1 MKPVAIRFTAIKFRS
16 EKCDN
21 MYPASFIIKG
31 NLCWCESPQELRT
44 LAQGYLVCVDGIC
57 QGAFPDLPEKYR
69 GLPVLDAGN
78 RLVIPG
84 MTDLH
89 VHASQYTYRG
99 LGMDLELLDWLNSCA
114 FPEEARYRDP
124 DYAGKAYEIFCHDLL
139 HSVTTRAVV
148 FATMHPHTTVL
159 LMELLEK
166 TGLITMVGKVN
177 MDRNSP
183 DYLCEADPRTALAD
197 TRRWIEDTKD
207 RFSFCSPILT
217 PRFTPSCSDELME
230 GLGRLRREY
239 GLPVQSHLS
248 ENLSEIREVKE
259 LCPWSEDYSD
269 TYSRSG
275 LLEGSVMAH
284 CVWSPDSEAQRLKRE
299 NVYIA
304 HCPASNTNLRSGI
317 APVRKYLS
325 MGIKIGLGSDIAGGH
340 QLSLLGTVAH
350 AISASKLRWR
360 LVDQT
365 LAPLT
370 LAEAFWM
377 ATAGGGSYF
386 GKTGS
391 FLPGYEF
398 DAVILD
404 DSAVKGAGTYSTAD
418 RLARYIF
425 CGAHTPGELTGKY
438 VRGRRVV

>member
-1 MKPVAIRFTAIKFRS
+1 M
-16 EKCDN
+16 
-21 MYPASFIIKG
+21 M
-31 NLCWCESPQELRT
+31 
-44 LAQGYLVCVDGIC
+44 
-57 QGAFPDLPEKYR
+57 
-69 GLPVLDAGN
+69 
-78 RLVIPG
+78 
-84 MTDLH
+84 DLH
-89 VHASQYTYRG
+89 VHGSQYQYRG
-99 LGMDLELLDWLNSCA
+99 LGMDMELLDWLNTYA
-114 FPEEARYRDP
+114 FPEEKKFSDTEYARH
-124 DYAGKAYEIFCHDLL
+124 AYGMFVDDMKQ
-139 HSVTTRAVV
+139 SATTRAVI
-148 FATMHPHTTVL
+148 FASIHYPAAKVL
-159 LMELLEK
+159 MDLIEES
-166 TGLITMVGKVN
+166 GLIAYVGKVN

-183 DYLCEADPRTALAD
+183 DYYIEETADSLAD
-197 TRRWIEDTKD
+197 TETWIRETIHQYKHV
-207 RFSFCSPILT
+207 FPILT
-217 PRFTPSCSDELME
+217 PRFTPTCSDELME

-284 CVWSPDSEAQRLKRE
+284 CVWSPDSEVQRLKRE

-317 APVRKYLS
+317 APVRRYLS

-350 AISASKLRWR
+350 AISASRLRWR

-365 LAPLT
+365 MAPLT
-370 LAEAFWM
+370 LGEAFWM

-391 FLPGYEF
+391 FVPGYEF

-404 DSAVKGAGTYSTAD
+404 DSAVRGAGTYSIAD
-418 RLARYIF
+418 RLARYIY